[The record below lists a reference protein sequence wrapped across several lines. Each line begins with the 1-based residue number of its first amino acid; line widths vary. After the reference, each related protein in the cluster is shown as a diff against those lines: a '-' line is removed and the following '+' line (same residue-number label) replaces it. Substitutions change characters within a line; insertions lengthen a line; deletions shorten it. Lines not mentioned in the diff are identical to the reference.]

1 MAYKLFSTG
10 EVLTAANVNSYLMNQ
25 TVMVFA
31 SAAARTTALSGVLA
45 EGMISYRTDSHILEY
60 YDGTSWSSVSTSSPT
75 SYGFSAGKNAIINGD
90 FRVWQRGTSITVPT
104 ATGTY
109 TSDRWYCYS
118 THSAGTASVSQQTFT
133 PGTAPV
139 AGYEGTYFA
148 RFTAGSTTTQAEFG
162 QKLEDVRIF
171 AGQTVTLSFWAK
183 ASVSTSV
190 PITAIQNFGSGGS
203 ANVNTNGTTQTITT
217 SWARYSTTITIPS
230 ITGKTIGTSSYLY
243 LQFYMNPPAS
253 SQTLDIWGVQLEAG
267 STATAFQTATGT
279 VQGELAA
286 CQRYYQKSYQQ
297 SEAPGTTTQIGLITA
312 YLGGTTVTANYVY
325 ASVTLPVAMRTIPT
339 VTLYSYDGQTTKVS
353 TISTFAA
360 QAANTGVAL
369 YASNNSF
376 GVYNASGGNL
386 TGTNGGV
393 VFLYKAE
400 AEL

>member
-31 SAAARTTALSGVLA
+31 SAAARTAALSGVLA

-60 YDGTSWSSVSTSSPT
+60 YDGTSWSSVSTSNPI
-75 SYGFSAGKNAIINGD
+75 SYGFSAGKNKIINGD
-90 FRVWQRGTSITVPT
+90 FGVWQRGTSITVPT
-104 ATGTY
+104 TTGTY
-109 TSDRWYCYS
+109 TSDRWFCYS

-203 ANVNTNGTTQTITT
+203 ANVNTSGTTQTITT
-217 SWARYSTTITIPS
+217 SWARYSTSITIPS
-230 ITGKTIGTSSYLY
+230 IIGKTIGTSSYLY
-243 LQFYMNPPAS
+243 LQFYMSPPAS
-253 SQTLDIWGVQLEAG
+253 SQTFDIWGVQLETG

-286 CQRYYQKSYQQ
+286 CQRYYYRSPLNSNSSSYFIAGAYSTTAAVGVMSLPVSLRVAPTSIDTNSLRLFEFATGSGLTAATFTVSSTQ
-297 SEAPGTTTQIGLITA
+297 SVGNTMEVTA
-312 YLGGTTVTANYVY
+312 TYGSAAFTAGRTYLVSANGGTGF
-325 ASVTLPVAMRTIPT
+325 I
-339 VTLYSYDGQTTKVS
+339 G
-353 TISTFAA
+353 
-360 QAANTGVAL
+360 
-369 YASNNSF
+369 F
-376 GVYNASGGNL
+376 G
-386 TGTNGGV
+386 
-393 VFLYKAE
+393 